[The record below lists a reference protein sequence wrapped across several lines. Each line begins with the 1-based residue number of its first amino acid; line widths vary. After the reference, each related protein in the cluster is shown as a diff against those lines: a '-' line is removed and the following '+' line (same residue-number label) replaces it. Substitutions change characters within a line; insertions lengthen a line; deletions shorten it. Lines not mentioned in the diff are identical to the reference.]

1 MKISASWKKWRAM
14 DNSQKIKF
22 INAIYAL
29 NASHAQNIESGV
41 GAIAAKMAK
50 DVEEQVVANRTMH
63 DYARVMHVMSCSD
76 NLAAIT
82 KAFGRYTRLELDE
95 AKSKLRED
103 LELSVSGW
111 KQLTVVFNDPN
122 VRSK

>member
-1 MKISASWKKWRAM
+1 M
-14 DNSQKIKF
+14 
-22 INAIYAL
+22 
-29 NASHAQNIESGV
+29 

-82 KAFGRYTRLELDE
+82 KAFGRYTRLEQ

-122 VRSK
+122 VRYK